1 MRVYLHNH
9 GKLEGAPYFPS
20 IRQTHFSNGIVG
32 DAMFSEEPS
41 AADDWIVLFGG
52 AQFPAS
58 HSHLEKSKRILVL
71 MEHPAIWH
79 PSDDMLNAVG
89 LIICPFPIKNS
100 SDSKLI
106 IHHAAVP
113 WFYGM
118 NFRVDQGLSH
128 VPILENYLELQDL
141 EKIAQPKKTKLLS
154 CVVSTKR
161 ISPGHSWRI
170 DLAEALKHYFGDEMD
185 LWGFGWRPLHDK
197 RDAIDQYKY
206 TLAIENDLSEH
217 YWTEKLSDAILGY
230 SIPIYAGASKVQ
242 SYFEGEIPQI
252 KYASDMDDALN
263 SVKNILNKEYKLE
276 SLLENRN
283 QILSEHNLYNLLAR
297 VIKGELKA

>member
-1 MRVYLHNH
+1 
-9 GKLEGAPYFPS
+9 
-20 IRQTHFSNGIVG
+20 
-32 DAMFSEEPS
+32 MFSEEPS

-141 EKIAQPKKTKLLS
+141 EKIAYPKKTKLLS

-283 QILSEHNLYNLLAR
+283 QILSEHNLYNPLAR